1 MVAVLA
7 TLFLL
12 PVAGVLAQPGGPA
25 AQGRAS
31 VAGFLAPGDVLLR
44 GQSVVSPGSSYR
56 MAFLPDGDL
65 VVYRGGQQVWSAGIA
80 GQAGDRLIMQHNGD
94 LVIYRAPQLGGEP
107 VWRSGTGGFDG
118 AELRLPPDGGAT
130 IRQHDARLLWSAG
143 LVAPDVGL
151 AGQQHIVYDRRG
163 EKMMVWLVEEDGR
176 LADSYP
182 VSGRFRNPPAGTYE
196 VYSKSLVAYGYR
208 GGSMKHMV
216 RFAWGVNGWRIGFH
230 AIPQRGNGDLIQSLD
245 QLGQALSAGCV
256 RQRGDKAEFLYE
268 WAPIGTPVI
277 VLG

>member
-1 MVAVLA
+1 MVLA
-7 TLFLL
+7 ALFLS
-12 PVAGVLAQPGGPA
+12 PASGVFAQPGGPA
-25 AQGRAS
+25 APGRAS
-31 VAGFLAPGDVLLR
+31 VGGFLAPGDILLR
-44 GQSVVSPGSSYR
+44 GQSVVSPRSNYR

-65 VVYRGGQQVWSAGIA
+65 VVYRGTQQVWSAGIA

-94 LVIYRAPQLGGEP
+94 LVIYRALQFGGAP
-107 VWRSGTGGFDG
+107 VWRSGTAGFDG

-143 LVAPDVGL
+143 LSAPDVGL

-163 EKMMVWLVEEDGR
+163 EKMMLWLVEADGG

-196 VYSKSLVAYGYR
+196 VYSKSPTAYGYR

-230 AIPQRGNGDLIQSLD
+230 AIPLRGNGEPIQSLD

-256 RQRGDKAEFLYE
+256 RQRSDKAEFLYE
-268 WAPIGTPVI
+268 WALIGTPVV